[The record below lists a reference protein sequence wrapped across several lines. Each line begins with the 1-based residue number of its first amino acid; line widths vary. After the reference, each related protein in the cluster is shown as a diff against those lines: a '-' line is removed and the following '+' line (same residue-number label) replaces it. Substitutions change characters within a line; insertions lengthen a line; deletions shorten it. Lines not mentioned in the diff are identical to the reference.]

1 MPDKNGTSAPEST
14 KEQLTQ
20 DTAVD
25 SKASAPSAQ
34 AATKSTDKA
43 ASNKPAEKKSTADKQ
58 DAPAEKKPAAASKK
72 AADKKPAAEKTN
84 ASKSASGAKSQTKK
98 PAKTADKTD
107 AKQAGKAAAS
117 AKAKQSKKAA
127 ADANGVNQGV
137 RATAKYVRVAPRK
150 ARLVID
156 LIRNK
161 PVEQATQVLQFSQRA
176 VAVDVEK
183 VLRSACANAFQNKG
197 LRTED
202 LIVSQAYVDE
212 GPTLKRIRPRAKGSA
227 SRINKRT
234 SHITVVVAPRK
245 EA

>member
-20 DTAVD
+20 DIAVD

-34 AATKSTDKA
+34 AATKSADKA
-43 ASNKPAEKKSTADKQ
+43 ASNKPAEKKSAAEKQ
-58 DAPAEKKPAAASKK
+58 DTPAEKKPAAASKK
-72 AADKKPAAEKTN
+72 AAEKKPAAEKTN
-84 ASKSASGAKSQTKK
+84 VSKSASDVKSQTKK
-98 PAKTADKTD
+98 PAKTPDGAYTK
-107 AKQAGKAAAS
+107 KAGKAAAS

-127 ADANGVNQGV
+127 TDANGANQGV

-156 LIRNK
+156 LIRSK